1 MTKPDI
7 WTVEFSHG
15 VWGCWGFLKDCIY
28 CGLLTAG
35 VVLHLETKNHLDRG
49 RIYVN
54 GPLVS

>member
-1 MTKPDI
+1 M
-7 WTVEFSHG
+7 G
-15 VWGCWGFLKDCIY
+15 LLGFLKD